1 MPIPR
6 GRTHDGS
13 RDPIHQMEELLENYM
28 ESFVNQKL
36 DNWGHLFAIRRLRSA
51 ESKEGYAYDN
61 DWDNYAECD
70 GPFRERMALEL
81 QNRKTANTMPN
92 PELRR
97 R

>member
-1 MPIPR
+1 
-6 GRTHDGS
+6 
-13 RDPIHQMEELLENYM
+13 M
-28 ESFVNQKL
+28 ESFASQKL

-51 ESKEGYAYDN
+51 ESKEGYAYDR

-70 GPFRERMALEL
+70 DPFRERMTLEL
-81 QNRKTANTMPN
+81 EKRKLANATAN